1 MYMVYNLQQLQVS
14 RHAVN
19 HTLGAQDSQHGL
31 AATCDLSAPSIL
43 DNARAKPKA
52 NSLSLHDQQLLLRL
66 DLQCDLGLA
75 TALPSLEDRR
85 VGRVFKEV
93 FVASEGSVAAL
104 GGDFA

>member
-1 MYMVYNLQQLQVS
+1 MCNLQQLQVS

-19 HTLGAQDSQHGL
+19 HALGAQDSHHSL
-31 AATCDLSAPSIL
+31 TATCDLSAPSIL

-52 NSLSLHDQQLLLRL
+52 NSLSLHNQQFILGP

-75 TALPSLEDRR
+75 AALPFLEDGR
-85 VGRVFKEV
+85 VGRVFEEV
-93 FVASEGSVAAL
+93 FVAGEGSVTAL